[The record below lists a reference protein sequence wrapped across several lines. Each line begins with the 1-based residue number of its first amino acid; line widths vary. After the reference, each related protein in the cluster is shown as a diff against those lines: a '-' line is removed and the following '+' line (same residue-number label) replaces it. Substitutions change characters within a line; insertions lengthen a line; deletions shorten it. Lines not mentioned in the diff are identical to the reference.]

1 LALSTFPSFFV
12 PSLLHSSSRNFFQFV
27 HMRGQQWW
35 LWRESCSNSFSNGST
50 LCICIA
56 SSYYECSCEVLR
68 DRLRKNTP
76 TSRQPW
82 TNHPSMMFASV
93 EWGDQILPF
102 LFLHTWMPII
112 LLALLSP

>member
-1 LALSTFPSFFV
+1 LFPLFYILLPETSFNLSTWGGNSDG
-12 PSLLHSSSRNFFQFV
+12 SEERAAAIHSPMEA
-27 HMRGQQWW
+27 H
-35 LWRESCSNSFSNGST
+35 
-50 LCICIA
+50 
-56 SSYYECSCEVLR
+56 CEVLR